1 MRPVASLSPFLLVL
15 WLSNS
20 GHYGPLMLSL
30 GGVSIAL
37 VLLISYRMGL
47 LGPPVPVR
55 FARLPRYWLW
65 LMAEIVKANI
75 EVVGQIWRG
84 ADSLSPA
91 IGRLPLPQKED
102 LTRVLYAN
110 SITLTPGTITIR
122 LDEDTLEVH
131 ALNVASLTALE
142 QGEMSQRVLALEP

>member
-1 MRPVASLSPFLLVL
+1 MRPVASLSPFLLLL

-20 GHYGPLMLSL
+20 GHYSALMLGL
-30 GGVSIAL
+30 GGASILL
-37 VLLISYRMGL
+37 VLFISDRMGL

-75 EVVGQIWRG
+75 QVVRHIWL
-84 ADSLSPA
+84 DPQSVNPA
-91 IGRLPLPQKED
+91 IGRLPLLQSED
-102 LTRVLYAN
+102 LTRVVYAN

-122 LDEDTLEVH
+122 LDGDTIEVH
-131 ALNVASLTALE
+131 ALNASSLRELE
-142 QGEMSQRVLALEP
+142 LGEMSQRVLALEP